1 MYLNNIFEN
10 INYLKFNT
18 IMYYNSL
25 FRDKFDNNISHIIN
39 LYNFFAAYIQCYE
52 FDLRIRIY
60 LNIAILWDKDELS
73 VMT

>member
-1 MYLNNIFEN
+1 
-10 INYLKFNT
+10 
-18 IMYYNSL
+18 MYYNSL